1 LGSKAGCHIAT
12 CATRSSRQTAEVF
25 CRGALGVIYR
35 EIDAGQASQV
45 FALLNWP
52 AFQMIWK
59 VAGSGRQSH
68 FGFGAAVLVR
78 AVLVRAV
85 LVQAVLV

>member
-1 LGSKAGCHIAT
+1 
-12 CATRSSRQTAEVF
+12 
-25 CRGALGVIYR
+25 VIYR

-78 AVLVRAV
+78 AVLVRAELRV
-85 LVQAVLV
+85 LSPHGSTARTRATAVKQEQPVGCSCFCVLYG